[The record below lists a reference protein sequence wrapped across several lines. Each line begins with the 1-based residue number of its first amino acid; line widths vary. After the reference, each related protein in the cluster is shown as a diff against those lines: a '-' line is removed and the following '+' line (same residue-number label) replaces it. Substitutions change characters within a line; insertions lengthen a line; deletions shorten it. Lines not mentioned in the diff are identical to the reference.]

1 MINKESRKQSN
12 QEVGSNLKKIRL
24 QRGLTQAKVAV
35 MTNLDGSYV
44 CRIEKGKARI
54 TFSLLRQLVVGLG
67 IKSGD
72 LINC

>member
-35 MTNLDGSYV
+35 MTNLDRSYI

>member
-35 MTNLDGSYV
+35 MTNLDRSYV